1 MRWITVPLFSI
12 PIVIAWG
19 MYSIGGNLMG
29 WSSFMLVIVTGI
41 LAIFTGSMVFYIK
54 EQVKGQSLDNRK
66 RISIESMREIRA
78 VFNRLERD
86 GDFTHI
92 INSMADYNE
101 KKIPSF
107 PTNEPRIKDNINFF
121 YNELSALAIL
131 WDDDIVLTSHID
143 KSFGLMFKNM
153 SEIPDMMDHLDV
165 EINGKKPYE
174 DLSRLIKVLINN

>member
-1 MRWITVPLFSI
+1 
-12 PIVIAWG
+12 
-19 MYSIGGNLMG
+19 
-29 WSSFMLVIVTGI
+29 
-41 LAIFTGSMVFYIK
+41 
-54 EQVKGQSLDNRK
+54 
-66 RISIESMREIRA
+66 
-78 VFNRLERD
+78 
-86 GDFTHI
+86 
-92 INSMADYNE
+92 MADYNE